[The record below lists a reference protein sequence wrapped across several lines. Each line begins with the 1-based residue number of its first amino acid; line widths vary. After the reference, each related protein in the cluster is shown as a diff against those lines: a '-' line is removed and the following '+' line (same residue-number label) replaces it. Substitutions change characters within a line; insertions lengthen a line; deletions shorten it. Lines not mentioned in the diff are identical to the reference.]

1 MAWGGKRRL
10 ERVRRK
16 FPQKRNPA
24 VRNLIEALEAKIQ
37 NKRLEVEDDAT
48 DA

>member
-10 ERVRRK
+10 ERVRKK
-16 FPQKRNPA
+16 FPYQRNPA
-24 VRNLIEALEAKIQ
+24 VQNLIEALEAKIQ
-37 NKRLEVEDDAT
+37 KGEEVEDNAT

>member
-1 MAWGGKRRL
+1 MVWGGKRRL

-16 FPQKRNPA
+16 FPYQRNPA
-24 VRNLIEALEAKIQ
+24 VQNLIEALEAKIK
-37 NKRLEVEDDAT
+37 NTEPEVKNDAT

>member
-16 FPQKRNPA
+16 FPYQRNPA
-24 VRNLIEALEAKIQ
+24 VQNLIEALEAKIQ
-37 NKRLEVEDDAT
+37 NKESEVKNDAT